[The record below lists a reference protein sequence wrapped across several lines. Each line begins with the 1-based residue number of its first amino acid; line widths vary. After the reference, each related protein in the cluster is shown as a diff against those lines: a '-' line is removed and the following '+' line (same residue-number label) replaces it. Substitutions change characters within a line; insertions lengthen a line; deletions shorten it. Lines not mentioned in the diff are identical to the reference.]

1 MRTHISFKRFP
12 FLFLTAVLTIFF
24 TVKHAAAQ
32 EPRREFRGLSNA
44 TSLSVNC
51 DGHWVLANSG
61 SDVQL
66 FHTRTGLQGRKF
78 SSHKANVT
86 ALAAHPRKRVAV
98 SGDANGQIYM
108 WNTDDLKVIQTFAM
122 QSDVIKS
129 IRFNKEG
136 SQFVAIVGSGN
147 RIRLFDLVQPKPI
160 GANDDN
166 LLEIEATDL
175 NEVSNQLL
183 TAHDNGTVGVWSA
196 KDSVKRLKTW
206 KAHEGSVMSIQSLR
220 NGHVLTVGN
229 DRTIKIWDANF
240 KNVKNYIMDAAIMSL
255 AVSSD
260 QKRVALALAD
270 GKTLVLDIATGLSK
284 FQFDAKEKT
293 KMVVFHPVEP
303 LIITLYTENVARSWL
318 LK

>member
-1 MRTHISFKRFP
+1 MSTRISFKRL
-12 FLFLTAVLTIFF
+12 LFLLLITFSALKQAV
-24 TVKHAAAQ
+24 AQ
-32 EPRREFRGLSNA
+32 EPRREFRGFSNA

-51 DGHWVLANSG
+51 DGHWVLVNSG

-66 FHTRTGLQGRKF
+66 FHTRTGLQSRKF
-78 SSHKANVT
+78 SGHKAAVT

-108 WNTDDLKVIQTFAM
+108 WNTDDLKIIQTFAA
-122 QSDVIKS
+122 QSDAIKS

-147 RIRLFDLVQPKPI
+147 QIRLFDLLQPKPI
-160 GANDDN
+160 GANDET
-166 LLEIEATDL
+166 LLEIQGTDL
-175 NEVSNQLL
+175 NEANNQLL
-183 TAHDNGTVGVWSA
+183 TAYDNGTVGVWSA

-206 KAHEGSVMSIQSLR
+206 KAHEGSVMSIQTLR
-220 NGHVLTVGN
+220 NGNVLTVGN

-240 KNVKNYIMDAAIMSL
+240 KNIKNYIMEAAINSL

-260 QKRVALALAD
+260 QKRVALALMD
-270 GKTLVLDIATGLSK
+270 GKTLVIDLATGLTK

-293 KMVVFHPVEP
+293 KIVAFHPVEP
-303 LIITLYTENVARSWL
+303 LIVTLYTDNVARSWL